1 MLNDVNKIQI
11 KYEKMAVN
19 IIKQICS
26 RQLFPRF
33 PMARLTQCH
42 SFCHVL
48 ASQPK
53 PGVEPE
59 DAHLAP
65 ARRPEIFPDFFT
77 RVLNSLPD
85 GRSLTFAYGSGV
97 FEQHDNSKK
106 NNMTD
111 FIVAVKDSRTW
122 HQENMKMN
130 PSHYAGLA
138 RYLGYSRIAD
148 IQVAT

>member
-1 MLNDVNKIQI
+1 M
-11 KYEKMAVN
+11 
-19 IIKQICS
+19 
-26 RQLFPRF
+26 
-33 PMARLTQCH
+33 TQFH

-65 ARRPEIFPDFFT
+65 ARRPEILPDFFT
-77 RVLNSLPD
+77 RVMNSLPQ

-122 HQENMKMN
+122 HQDNMKMN

-138 RYLGYSRIAD
+138 RHLGYSRIAD
-148 IQVAT
+148 IQVGRNRGDLLLEVWLFFQKLNFRKIGAPGFISTR